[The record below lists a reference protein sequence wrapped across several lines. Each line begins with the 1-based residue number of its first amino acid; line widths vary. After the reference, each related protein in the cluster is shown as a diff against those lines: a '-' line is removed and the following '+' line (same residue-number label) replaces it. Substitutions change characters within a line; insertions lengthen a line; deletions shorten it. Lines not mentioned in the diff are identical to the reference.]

1 MIKRTLH
8 YELRKEVRC
17 NRRRRIDRTNGAL
30 VANWVKVLELAAAEH
45 NNDTAYIF
53 GHAGSNHPVT
63 GRRADL
69 MYFRDYLTALLEHTR
84 AGVKAGQSKE
94 VFSATSPTLK
104 GFEDFGAHNARTLGI
119 VYDEV
124 TDI

>member
-84 AGVKAGQSKE
+84 AGAQLASASRVQKVGRQGVVAKA
-94 VFSATSPTLK
+94 K
-104 GFEDFGAHNARTLGI
+104 GRPRQHMFHRLTRPPGCC
-119 VYDEV
+119 
-124 TDI
+124 